1 MKLKTFSFLLLV
13 TGNLTFAQKHI
24 LLAPE
29 AVPNCGLMKNG
40 KFASVDYSPAEY
52 HMVVADGIQTEYIEN
67 GQFVKSKMEFISDC
81 EYRTTIL
88 EVTIPDYFAKPGD
101 FLTTKIL
108 KTQGKYI
115 AIKTTMF
122 GKEYDF
128 VYIKLD

>member
-1 MKLKTFSFLLLV
+1 MKLKAFLFLLLV
-13 TGNLTFAQKHI
+13 IGNLAFAQKHI
-24 LLAPE
+24 LLAPD

-67 GQFVKSKMEFISDC
+67 GQFVKSKMEFIGDC
-81 EYRTTIL
+81 EYKTTIL

-108 KTQGKYI
+108 KTQGRYI

-128 VYIKLD
+128 VYIKID